1 MAGVAAGHNAVKQ
14 IHTAVHALND
24 VAGGANAHQVADLIR
39 RGVRLYRADHIIHHF
54 GRFADS
60 KAADCITVQII
71 FSNLLHV
78 LNAQVFVGAAL
89 IDAKQQLVRV
99 HGLALVLQAGH
110 FRLAAQQPACGT
122 RAAVFGVIIFSGVF
136 HAFIKGHGNGGAKVC
151 LNLHALFRPHK
162 NAVAVQMRVERY
174 AFLGNV
180 AQLGKAEHLKSA
192 AVGQD
197 RAVPAGKL
205 VQAAHIGNDL
215 ITGTQVEMIGVAQ
228 HDLCADFFQIMCRK
242 PAFDRGSSGNVLE
255 SRCLNRAVHSLELAA
270 AGCTLFFN
278 QTVWHK

>member
-1 MAGVAAGHNAVKQ
+1 
-14 IHTAVHALND
+14 
-24 VAGGANAHQVADLIR
+24 
-39 RGVRLYRADHIIHHF
+39 
-54 GRFADS
+54 
-60 KAADCITVQII
+60 
-71 FSNLLHV
+71 
-78 LNAQVFVGAAL
+78 
-89 IDAKQQLVRV
+89 
-99 HGLALVLQAGH
+99 
-110 FRLAAQQPACGT
+110 
-122 RAAVFGVIIFSGVF
+122 
-136 HAFIKGHGNGGAKVC
+136 
-151 LNLHALFRPHK
+151 
-162 NAVAVQMRVERY
+162 MRVERY

-270 AGCTLFFN
+270 AGCTLFLIRRYGINDGLPLFCCFILFKN
-278 QTVWHK
+278 MRRQSVFLRRFVILLYWKQ

>member
-1 MAGVAAGHNAVKQ
+1 MG
-14 IHTAVHALND
+14 
-24 VAGGANAHQVADLIR
+24 
-39 RGVRLYRADHIIHHF
+39 
-54 GRFADS
+54 
-60 KAADCITVQII
+60 
-71 FSNLLHV
+71 
-78 LNAQVFVGAAL
+78 
-89 IDAKQQLVRV
+89 
-99 HGLALVLQAGH
+99 
-110 FRLAAQQPACGT
+110 
-122 RAAVFGVIIFSGVF
+122 
-136 HAFIKGHGNGGAKVC
+136 
-151 LNLHALFRPHK
+151 
-162 NAVAVQMRVERY
+162 VERY

-228 HDLCADFFQIMCRK
+228 HDLCADLFQIMCRK
-242 PAFDRGSSGNVLE
+242 PALDRGSSGNVLE

-278 QTVWHK
+278 QAVWHKWCSPLFCHFILFKNMRRQSVFLRRFVVLLYWKQ